1 MRRQEAWIELRA
13 LNSRPEKPWLC
24 YGDFMKLL
32 DKKRNLGGA
41 RRPYNQMQQFRE
53 VGSWPWDLRAP
64 NILGANTSKME
75 FQFGRGLIGVWL
87 IIVGL

>member
-1 MRRQEAWIELRA
+1 MTLLRGLYEIIRQE
-13 LNSRPEKPWLC
+13 EK
-24 YGDFMKLL
+24 
-32 DKKRNLGGA
+32 LGGA

-53 VGSWPWDLRAP
+53 VGSWTWDLRAP